1 MKIEFK
7 KETSK
12 NSFVVYPNHAF
23 IEPNSLIFNLNTYGY
38 EELETNYYLKR
49 SNFHG
54 NMLTYIAKGSGC
66 FSFNGRTYA
75 LKEHDLILI
84 NCMDEHIMYPNKD
97 GMTIYF
103 MHIDNLSLTDFA
115 KTNNKEFGC
124 VTNFNDTPTI
134 LEIFKDIVKP
144 ENKYDINEL
153 SIKIYEILLAIKK
166 KNAQNNDIFK
176 NSPSHIEQTSR
187 YIKENFNKINLS
199 LDDIAS
205 NVGFNKFY
213 LEKSFKKY
221 TNFTIHLYLNYIRVL
236 NARMYLLETTD
247 SIENVA
253 ILSGFAD
260 SQSLIRYFRKFF
272 QETPLQFRK
281 KRSIF

>member
-1 MKIEFK
+1 MRAELK
-7 KETSK
+7 KDTSK
-12 NSFVVYPNHAF
+12 NSFVVYPKHAF

-38 EELETNYYLKR
+38 EEIGENYYLKR

-54 NMLTYIAKGSGC
+54 NMLTYIAKGSGY
-66 FSFNGRTYA
+66 FSFGGRTYL

-84 NCMDEHIMYPNKD
+84 NCMDEHIMYPNKS

-103 MHIDNLSLTDFA
+103 MHVDNFSLTDFA

-124 VTNFNDTPTI
+124 ITNFSDTPRI
-134 LEIFKDIVKP
+134 LEIFKDIIDP
-144 ENKYDINEL
+144 NNHYDIHEL
-153 SIKIYEILLAIKK
+153 SIKIYEILIAIKK
-166 KNAQNNDIFK
+166 KNVLNNDVFK
-176 NSPSHIEQTSR
+176 NSPPHIKQTST
-187 YIKENFNKINLS
+187 YIKENFSKINLS
-199 LDDIAS
+199 LDEIAS
-205 NVGFNKFY
+205 YVGFNKFY
-213 LEKSFKKY
+213 LEKAFKKY
-221 TNFTIHLYLNYIRVL
+221 TNFTIHSYLNYIRVL

-247 SIENVA
+247 SIEKVA

-260 SQSLIRYFRKFF
+260 SQSLIRYFRKYF